1 MLLYALFLVCT
12 RIREENTTFIPKF
25 LVFCLTIC
33 KIDCDKS
40 GETGEKGITKRLL
53 VRWLKKIEKNTEKDS
68 ALHSHISLSSQAKFW
83 DHLLLLLIISN
94 SSYRLSHGFLSKW
107 PYSLVQLSVL
117 VTLGCYKKKIPQTW
131 WIINNRH
138 LFLIVLEVESP
149 RSRHQWTR
157 VLMRAIFLV
166 HLFSMSHGR
175 RDKGVL
181 GLSLIKATNPIHRS
195 FIFMT

>member
-117 VTLGCYKKKIPQTW
+117 VTLGCYKKKNTTDLVNYKQQTFISHCSRGW
-131 WIINNRH
+131 KSKIKAPVDSGSDEGH
-138 LFLIVLEVESP
+138 LFGSSFLHV
-149 RSRHQWTR
+149 TR
-157 VLMRAIFLV
+157 Q
-166 HLFSMSHGR
+166 
-175 RDKGVL
+175 KG
-181 GLSLIKATNPIHRS
+181 
-195 FIFMT
+195 